1 MVRFSP
7 DRLVIRDSGNYY
19 PNRYGVRF
27 YSMAK
32 DIVVIGMLGPNLDGG
47 EGPERWDRWRPT
59 VAVCQQEDL
68 IVKRFE
74 LLYPKRY
81 EKAAQTVI
89 GDIGSVS
96 PETTARSTH
105 LEFNDPWD
113 LEEVYGALHDFAR
126 NQKFDTVREEYLVHI
141 TTGTHVQQICL
152 FLLTEARYF
161 PGKLIQT
168 AMAPGRER
176 GEIAGW
182 YRIIDLDLSK
192 YDRIASRFQQER
204 EQSVSFLKSG
214 IATRS
219 KNFNRLID
227 RIEEVA
233 IRSRDP
239 LLLMGPT
246 GAGKSRLAKRIY
258 ELKRERHQVTGDF
271 VEINCATIRGDAAMS
286 TLFGHVKGAFTG
298 ALKDRPGLLR
308 AAAGGVLFLD
318 EIGEMSVDEQTM
330 LLRALEEKSFFPLGA
345 DREVKSDFQLIAGTN
360 RDLGLMVREGRFRED
375 LLARINLWTFRLP
388 GLRERA
394 EDIEPNLEYELNE
407 YARRNGSLVTFSR
420 EARARFLKFAV
431 SSDARWQGN
440 FRDLNGAITRMAT
453 LAPGGRI
460 STQVV
465 EEEIERLRATWAA
478 PESSDGDQLLE
489 RLLGEER
496 LEEIDLFD
504 RMQLAAVIKVCRECH
519 TLSEAGRVLF
529 GSSRERK
536 KTANDADRLRKYL
549 ARFDLGW
556 DQLKV

>member
-1 MVRFSP
+1 
-7 DRLVIRDSGNYY
+7 
-19 PNRYGVRF
+19 
-27 YSMAK
+27 MAK
-32 DIVVIGMLGPNLDGG
+32 EIVVIGLLGPNMDGG
-47 EGPERWDRWRPT
+47 DGPERWDRWRPT
-59 VAVCQQEDL
+59 VAICQQEDL
-68 IVKRFE
+68 IVNRFE
-74 LLYPKRY
+74 MLCPKRY
-81 EKAAQTVI
+81 EKLAGLI
-89 GDIGSVS
+89 IEDIGHVS
-96 PETTARSTH
+96 PETTVRATNI
-105 LEFNDPWD
+105 EFNDPWD

-126 NQKFDTVREEYLVHI
+126 GQKFDATREEYLIHI

-152 FLLTEARYF
+152 FLLVEARYF

-176 GEIAGW
+176 GETEGW
-182 YRIIDLDLSK
+182 YRIIDLDLSR

-204 EQSVSFLKSG
+204 EQGVSFLKSG
-214 IATRS
+214 IATRNKS
-219 KNFNRLID
+219 FNRLID

-308 AAAGGVLFLD
+308 AANNGALFLD
-318 EIGEMSVDEQTM
+318 EIGELGIDEQTM
-330 LLRALEEKSFFPLGA
+330 LLRALEEKLFFPLGG
-345 DREVKSDFQLIAGTN
+345 DREVRSDFQLIAGTN
-360 RDLGLMVREGRFRED
+360 RDLATMVRSGGFRED

-388 GLRERA
+388 SLRERA

-407 YARRNGSLVTFSR
+407 YARRNGALVTFSR

-431 SSDARWQGN
+431 SPDARWQGN

-465 EEEIERLRATWAA
+465 EEEIERLRATWAT
-478 PESSDGDQLLE
+478 PGSDSGDQLLD
-489 RLLGEER
+489 RLLGRER

-504 RMQLAAVIKVCRECH
+504 RMQLAAVIKVCCECRS
-519 TLSEAGRVLF
+519 LSEAGRVLF

-556 DQLKV
+556 DQLKF